1 VPPLRWTRS
10 GRRHRRAWVGDGKAH
25 IEVRTATRPGSEP
38 VARHLEEAL
47 ARVEGV
53 HWAEVNAVVGRV
65 VVAFDGDSVEADDLI
80 EVIEEVEEAH
90 GAHRER
96 FGFERPDH
104 PGDREPAR
112 RALAGLVADVAGIG
126 LGAFGAVLQ
135 ATPIPIE
142 LATLV
147 SLVDNEPRLRR
158 VVENA
163 LGAPVTDVT
172 LATVNAAAQGLA
184 QGPLGLVVDG
194 LQRATSY
201 TEATARRR
209 RWELVEAQLH
219 GEPTGR
225 WVDAHDDEPRPV
237 AAPGGPVETFTDRA
251 AIASLAGAATAGLTT
266 GNPRTAAAVLMAGVP
281 KAAKVGRETFA
292 AHLGRLLAD
301 RGVVVTDSRALR
313 RLDTVDT
320 VCIEAELLLSGAQQ
334 VEQLELLA
342 GADHVEVRQHL
353 RSLFDPTQATR
364 VKRRPGWAV
373 GPVAKLD
380 LPADLDARRAIK
392 RLPRDAEVIGLVH
405 GGHLVAVFSVA
416 DELALGAVELV
427 DAAQQAQHMVAVAG
441 GPPGLVARV
450 GADLAVDGGTALTD
464 SIRGLQT
471 DGCVVLSLCRD
482 DVMALG
488 ASDVGVGVAVGN
500 VPVWGGHVMVF
511 DGLTQ
516 AAFVIE
522 AAGVAHEVS
531 RQSAAMALLGSSA
544 GSLLAVAGGTTGGGR
559 ALTSVNVAAL
569 LAIGNSTRAAWAL
582 SQRRSPIPPPRPP
595 WHELE
600 PDEVLAQLGATR
612 AGLSAREA
620 LARRGPVARTVSAPF
635 QFGQA
640 VAGELANPL
649 VPVLA
654 GGAALSAMV
663 GSTADAA
670 VIGAVTGAN
679 ALLGAAQR
687 FRAERAVRALDESH
701 QMLVT
706 VLEGGRTTTV
716 SAEALVRGSVIS
728 VDAGSVI
735 GADARLLEA
744 NGLEVDEST
753 LTGESLPVT
762 KDPAPCFTTIVAE
775 RTSMLYEGTTVV
787 AGSGTAVVVAT
798 GRDTEAFAD
807 IGPLDDRPRSSG
819 VDARLA
825 RLSAV
830 TLPFAAL
837 GGLGVIGAG
846 LVRGQP
852 LRRSLGAGV
861 SLAVAAV
868 PEGLPM
874 LATVAQLSAARR
886 LSVRGALVRNPRAIE
901 ALGRVEVLCTDKTGT
916 LTHGRISLQTV
927 SDGSHTYAVDALND
941 LARAI
946 VAAGRRASPET
957 AEGSPLA
964 HPTDQ
969 AIVDGAVRVGAEL
982 DDGAPGWS
990 LLDALPFEPS
1000 RGYHATLGSHD
1011 GGGVLLS
1018 VKGAPETVLTRCTA
1032 RRGPGGDRAL
1042 TPTTRKRLERSVDEL
1057 ARRGLRV
1064 LAVAEATL
1072 ASDREICDDDV
1083 IGLVFLGFLALADP
1097 VRPSAAAAV
1106 DGLRRAGV
1114 EVVMV
1119 TGDHPST
1126 AEGIAAELGI
1136 LNGHRVMTGGE
1147 LQQLD
1152 DAALAAVLPDVSVFA
1167 RVTPADK
1174 VRIVRAYQASGI
1186 AVAMTGDGA
1195 NDAPAIRLADAGL
1208 ALGANATAAARDAA
1222 DVIITDERIETIV
1235 DAIIEGRAMWASVRE
1250 ALAILLGGNLGEIAF
1265 TVAASGL
1272 TGRTPLS
1279 SRQLLLVNMLT
1290 DVAPSMAIAVRPPR
1304 NRSYDD
1310 LAAEGP
1316 DRSLGASLNRAIALR
1331 AVTTAAGAGA
1341 AWGVASLTGGPK
1353 RAGTVGL
1360 VSLVGTQLGQ
1370 TLASGGMHPSVLL
1383 ASVGSAAVLV
1393 AIVQTPGVSQ
1403 FFGCTPLDPL
1413 AWATAAGAA
1422 TTATALAAVLPPA
1435 VGLLRRSVTPGTRE
1449 LVTPTVAI

>member
-1 VPPLRWTRS
+1 
-10 GRRHRRAWVGDGKAH
+10 
-25 IEVRTATRPGSEP
+25 
-38 VARHLEEAL
+38 
-47 ARVEGV
+47 
-53 HWAEVNAVVGRV
+53 
-65 VVAFDGDSVEADDLI
+65 
-80 EVIEEVEEAH
+80 
-90 GAHRER
+90 
-96 FGFERPDH
+96 
-104 PGDREPAR
+104 
-112 RALAGLVADVAGIG
+112 
-126 LGAFGAVLQ
+126 VL
-135 ATPIPIE
+135 
-142 LATLV
+142 
-147 SLVDNEPRLRR
+147 
-158 VVENA
+158 
-163 LGAPVTDVT
+163 
-172 LATVNAAAQGLA
+172 
-184 QGPLGLVVDG
+184 
-194 LQRATSY
+194 
-201 TEATARRR
+201 
-209 RWELVEAQLH
+209 
-219 GEPTGR
+219 
-225 WVDAHDDEPRPV
+225 
-237 AAPGGPVETFTDRA
+237 
-251 AIASLAGAATAGLTT
+251 
-266 GNPRTAAAVLMAGVP
+266 
-281 KAAKVGRETFA
+281 
-292 AHLGRLLAD
+292 
-301 RGVVVTDSRALR
+301 
-313 RLDTVDT
+313 
-320 VCIEAELLLSGAQQ
+320 AEL
-334 VEQLELLA
+334 
-342 GADHVEVRQHL
+342 
-353 RSLFDPTQATR
+353 
-364 VKRRPGWAV
+364 
-373 GPVAKLD
+373 
-380 LPADLDARRAIK
+380 
-392 RLPRDAEVIGLVH
+392 
-405 GGHLVAVFSVA
+405 
-416 DELALGAVELV
+416 
-427 DAAQQAQHMVAVAG
+427 
-441 GPPGLVARV
+441 
-450 GADLAVDGGTALTD
+450 GT
-464 SIRGLQT
+464 S
-471 DGCVVLSLCRD
+471 
-482 DVMALG
+482 
-488 ASDVGVGVAVGN
+488 
-500 VPVWGGHVMVF
+500 
-511 DGLTQ
+511 
-516 AAFVIE
+516 
-522 AAGVAHEVS
+522 
-531 RQSAAMALLGSSA
+531 
-544 GSLLAVAGGTTGGGR
+544 
-559 ALTSVNVAAL
+559 
-569 LAIGNSTRAAWAL
+569 
-582 SQRRSPIPPPRPP
+582 
-595 WHELE
+595 
-600 PDEVLAQLGATR
+600 R
-612 AGLSAREA
+612 AGLSARDA

-640 VAGELANPL
+640 VASELANPL

-701 QMLVT
+701 QILAT
-706 VLEGGRTTTV
+706 VLERGRPTTV
-716 SAEALVRGSVIS
+716 SAEALVRGSVIT
-728 VDAGSVI
+728 VEAGSVV
-735 GADARLLEA
+735 GADARVLEA

-775 RTSMLYEGTTVV
+775 RTSMVYEGTTVV

-807 IGPLDDRPRSSG
+807 IGPLDDRPQASG

-852 LRRSLGAGV
+852 LRRTLGVGV

-886 LSVRGALVRNPRAIE
+886 LSARGALVRNPRAIE

-916 LTHGRISLQTV
+916 LTEGRISLQTV
-927 SDGSHTYAVDALND
+927 SDGTRTYAVDALND
-941 LARAI
+941 HALAI
-946 VAAGRRASPET
+946 VAAGRRASPEAT
-957 AEGSPLA
+957 VRSPMA

-969 AIVDGAVRVGAEL
+969 AIVDGAVAVGAQL
-982 DDGAPGWS
+982 DDGVPGWS
-990 LLDALPFEPS
+990 LLDALPFEPA
-1000 RGYHATLGSHD
+1000 RGYHATVGGHD
-1011 GGGVLLS
+1011 GGTLLS

-1032 RRGPGGDRAL
+1032 RRGPGGVRAL
-1042 TPTTRKRLERSVDEL
+1042 TPATRKRLERSVDDL

-1064 LAVAEATL
+1064 LAVAEAAL
-1072 ASDREICDDDV
+1072 SPEQEICDDDV
-1083 IGLVFLGFLALADP
+1083 DGLVFLGFLALADP

-1147 LQQLD
+1147 LEQLD
-1152 DAALAAVLPDVSVFA
+1152 DAALAAVLTDVSVFA

-1250 ALAILLGGNLGEIAF
+1250 ALAILLGGNLGEIGF
-1265 TVAASGL
+1265 TVAVSGL

-1304 NRSYDD
+1304 NHSYDD

-1341 AWGVASLTGGPK
+1341 AWGIASLTGGPK
-1353 RAGTVGL
+1353 RAGTVSL

-1370 TLASGGMHPSVLL
+1370 TLTSGGMHPSVLL
-1383 ASVGSAAVLV
+1383 ASVGSAAALV

-1422 TTATALAAVLPPA
+1422 ATATGLAAVLPPA
-1435 VGLLRRSVTPGTRE
+1435 FGLLRKSVTPETRE
-1449 LVTPTVAI
+1449 PATPTVAT

>member
-1 VPPLRWTRS
+1 MGRMLPTRWTRS
-10 GRRHRRAWVGDGKAH
+10 GRRHRHSWVGDGKAH
-25 IEVRTATRPGSEP
+25 IEVRAATRPGWKS
-38 VARHLEEAL
+38 L
-47 ARVEGV
+47 ARDVEAALEGVKGV
-53 HWAEVNAVVGRV
+53 HWAEVNAVIGRV
-65 VVAFDGDSVEADDLI
+65 MVAFDGDAVETDDLI
-80 EVIEEVEEAH
+80 DVIEEIEEAH

-96 FGFERPDH
+96 FGFDRPDH

-112 RALAGLVADVAGIG
+112 RALAGLVADIAGIG
-126 LGAFGAVLQ
+126 VGAFGAVLQ

-147 SLVDNEPRLRR
+147 SVVDNEPRLRR
-158 VVENA
+158 AVENV
-163 LGAPVTDVT
+163 LGGPVTDVT
-172 LATVNAAAQGLA
+172 LATLNAVAQGLA

-201 TEATARRR
+201 TEASARRR
-209 RWELVEAQLH
+209 RWDLVEAQLH
-219 GEPTGR
+219 GERTGH
-225 WVDAHDDEPRPV
+225 WDDAHDDEPRPV
-237 AAPGGPVETFTDRA
+237 DAPGGPVARYTDRA
-251 AIASLAGAATAGLTT
+251 ALASMAGAATAVVATANL
-266 GNPRTAAAVLMAGVP
+266 RTAAAVLMAGVP

-292 AHLGRLLAD
+292 AHVGRMLAD

-313 RLDTVDT
+313 RLDTIDT

-334 VEQLELLA
+334 VEHLELVG
-342 GADHVEVRQHL
+342 GADRLEVHHRL
-353 RSLFDPTQATR
+353 RALFDPEHARR
-364 VKRRPGWAV
+364 VKRRSGWT
-373 GPVAKLD
+373 VAPLERLD
-380 LPADLDARRAIK
+380 VATELGARRARK
-392 RLPRDAEVIGLVH
+392 RLPQGAEAFGLTQ
-405 GGHLVAVFSVA
+405 GERLAAVFSVV
-416 DELALGAVELV
+416 DELAIGAVELV
-427 DAAQQAQHMVAVAG
+427 DTAKRAQLMVAVAG
-441 GPPGLVARV
+441 GPPGLVGRV
-450 GADLAVDGGTALTD
+450 GADLFVDGGAALAD
-464 SIRGLQT
+464 SIRGMQT

-482 DVMALG
+482 APGALG
-488 ASDVGVGVAVGN
+488 ASDVGVGVAAGH
-500 VPVWGGHVMVF
+500 VPLWGGDLMVF

-544 GSLLAVAGGTTGGGR
+544 GSLLAVAGGPNGGGH
-559 ALTSVNVAAL
+559 ALTSVNLAAL
-569 LAIGNSTRAAWAL
+569 LAIGNSTRAAWTL
-582 SQRRSPIPPPRPP
+582 SQRGSPIPPARPP
-595 WHELE
+595 WHEFE
-600 PDEVLAQLGATR
+600 VDEVLAQLGATR
-612 AGLSAREA
+612 SGLSAPDA
-620 LARRGPVARTVSAPF
+620 HARRGPVARTVSAPF

-687 FRAERAVRALDESH
+687 FRAERAVRSLDDSH
-701 QMLVT
+701 QILVT
-706 VLEGGRTTTV
+706 VLERGRPRSV
-716 SAEALVRGSVIS
+716 SAETLVRGSVIK

-735 GADARLLEA
+735 GADARVLEA
-744 NGLEVDEST
+744 NGLEVDESS
-753 LTGESLPVT
+753 LTGESFPVT
-762 KDPAPCFTTIVAE
+762 KGPAACFTTIVAE

-798 GRDTEAFAD
+798 GSDTEAFAYV
-807 IGPLDDRPRSSG
+807 GPLREPPKTRG

-830 TLPFAAL
+830 TLPVAAL

-886 LSVRGALVRNPRAIE
+886 LSRRGALVRNPRAIE

-916 LTHGRISLQTV
+916 LTQGRISLQTV
-927 SDGSHTYAVDALND
+927 GDGTHTYAVDALPD
-941 LARAI
+941 HALAV
-946 VAAGRRASPET
+946 VAAGRRASPE
-957 AEGSPLA
+957 ALAGSPMA

-969 AIVDGAVRVGAEL
+969 AIVDGAVHVGAQL
-982 DDGAPGWS
+982 HGGAAGWS
-990 LLDALPFEPS
+990 RLEALPFEPS
-1000 RGYHATLGSHD
+1000 RGYHATIGSHD
-1011 GGGVLLS
+1011 GGVLLS
-1018 VKGAPETVLTRCTA
+1018 VKGAPETVLARCTA
-1032 RRGPGGDRAL
+1032 RRGPRGDRPL
-1042 TPTTRKRLERSVDEL
+1042 TPAIRTRLERSVDKL

-1064 LAVAEATL
+1064 LAVAEATVETDWEL
-1072 ASDREICDDDV
+1072 TDV
-1083 IGLVFLGFLALADP
+1083 AVDGLVFLGFLALADP

-1114 EVVMV
+1114 AVVMV

-1136 LNGHRVMTGGE
+1136 LNGHRVMTGSQ
-1147 LQQLD
+1147 LDQLD
-1152 DAALAAVLPDVSVFA
+1152 DASLAEVLPDVSVFA

-1174 VRIVRAYQASGI
+1174 VRIVRAYQASGV

-1208 ALGANATAAARDAA
+1208 AVGANATAAARAAA

-1250 ALAILLGGNLGEIAF
+1250 ALAILLGGNLGEIGF

-1272 TGRTPLS
+1272 TGRAPLS

-1341 AWGVASLTGGPK
+1341 AWGIASLTGGPK
-1353 RAGTVGL
+1353 RAGTVSL

-1370 TLASGGMHPSVLL
+1370 TLTAGGVHPSVLA
-1383 ASVGSAAVLV
+1383 ASVGSAAILV

-1413 AWATAAGAA
+1413 AWSTAAGAA
-1422 TTATALAAVLPPA
+1422 ATATTLAAVLPPA
-1435 VGLLRRSVTPGTRE
+1435 VGFLRRSSPRCSGQRE
-1449 LVTPTVAI
+1449 A

>member
-1 VPPLRWTRS
+1 
-10 GRRHRRAWVGDGKAH
+10 
-25 IEVRTATRPGSEP
+25 
-38 VARHLEEAL
+38 
-47 ARVEGV
+47 
-53 HWAEVNAVVGRV
+53 
-65 VVAFDGDSVEADDLI
+65 
-80 EVIEEVEEAH
+80 
-90 GAHRER
+90 
-96 FGFERPDH
+96 
-104 PGDREPAR
+104 
-112 RALAGLVADVAGIG
+112 
-126 LGAFGAVLQ
+126 
-135 ATPIPIE
+135 
-142 LATLV
+142 
-147 SLVDNEPRLRR
+147 
-158 VVENA
+158 
-163 LGAPVTDVT
+163 
-172 LATVNAAAQGLA
+172 
-184 QGPLGLVVDG
+184 
-194 LQRATSY
+194 
-201 TEATARRR
+201 
-209 RWELVEAQLH
+209 
-219 GEPTGR
+219 
-225 WVDAHDDEPRPV
+225 
-237 AAPGGPVETFTDRA
+237 
-251 AIASLAGAATAGLTT
+251 
-266 GNPRTAAAVLMAGVP
+266 
-281 KAAKVGRETFA
+281 
-292 AHLGRLLAD
+292 
-301 RGVVVTDSRALR
+301 
-313 RLDTVDT
+313 
-320 VCIEAELLLSGAQQ
+320 
-334 VEQLELLA
+334 
-342 GADHVEVRQHL
+342 
-353 RSLFDPTQATR
+353 
-364 VKRRPGWAV
+364 
-373 GPVAKLD
+373 
-380 LPADLDARRAIK
+380 
-392 RLPRDAEVIGLVH
+392 
-405 GGHLVAVFSVA
+405 
-416 DELALGAVELV
+416 
-427 DAAQQAQHMVAVAG
+427 
-441 GPPGLVARV
+441 
-450 GADLAVDGGTALTD
+450 
-464 SIRGLQT
+464 
-471 DGCVVLSLCRD
+471 
-482 DVMALG
+482 
-488 ASDVGVGVAVGN
+488 
-500 VPVWGGHVMVF
+500 MVF

-582 SQRRSPIPPPRPP
+582 TQRPSPVPPPRPP

-701 QMLVT
+701 QILVT
-706 VLEGGRTTTV
+706 VLERGRTTTV
-716 SAEALVRGSVIS
+716 SAEALVRGSV
-728 VDAGSVI
+728 VTVEAGSVI

-787 AGSGTAVVVAT
+787 AGSGSAVVVAT

-807 IGPLDDRPRSSG
+807 IGPLDDRPPSSG

-825 RLSAV
+825 RLSAI

-837 GGLGVIGAG
+837 GGLGVIGSG

-852 LRRSLGAGV
+852 LRRTLGVGV

-927 SDGSHTYAVDALND
+927 SDGTHTYAVDALD
-941 LARAI
+941 DHARAV
-946 VAAGRRASPET
+946 VAAGRRASPE
-957 AEGSPLA
+957 AADGSSMA

-969 AIVDGAVRVGAEL
+969 AIVDGAVAVGAEL
-982 DDGAPGWS
+982 DDGAPGWA
-990 LLDALPFEPS
+990 LLDTLPFEPS
-1000 RGYHATLGSHD
+1000 RGYHATLGGHD
-1011 GGGVLLS
+1011 GGILLS

-1032 RRGPGGDRAL
+1032 RRGPGGVRAL
-1042 TPTTRKRLERSVDEL
+1042 TPATRKRLERSVDDL

-1064 LAVAEATL
+1064 LAVAEAE
-1072 ASDREICDDDV
+1072 AEAEFGPDREICDDDV
-1083 IGLVFLGFLALADP
+1083 DGLVFLGFLALADP

-1152 DAALAAVLPDVSVFA
+1152 DTALAAVLHDVSVFA

-1341 AWGVASLTGGPK
+1341 AWGIASVTGGPK

-1370 TLASGGMHPSVLL
+1370 TLTSGGMHPSVLL
-1383 ASVGSAAVLV
+1383 ASVGSTAALV

-1422 TTATALAAVLPPA
+1422 ATATALAAVLPPA
-1435 VGLLRRSVTPGTRE
+1435 VGLLRRSLTPETRE
-1449 LVTPTVAI
+1449 RATPTVAT